1 MKLKTNNMKNL
12 TQSIELQL
20 EKLNAIKILLKYV
33 ETDNNHQS
41 TGGML
46 KALKES
52 IEELIESDF

>member
-1 MKLKTNNMKNL
+1 MKNL

-20 EKLNAIKILLKYV
+20 EKLNAIRSLLKYV

-41 TGGML
+41 TSAML
-46 KALKES
+46 KALKQS

>member
-1 MKLKTNNMKNL
+1 MKNL

>member
-1 MKLKTNNMKNL
+1 MKNL
-12 TQSIELQL
+12 TQSIDLQL
-20 EKLNAIKILLKYV
+20 EKLRAIRSLLKHV
-33 ETDNNHQS
+33 ETADDNQS